1 MLEDYWFPRREG
13 GRGTEIETLP
23 GGTNLGEMDDVNY
36 FLKKLYKSLNVPI
49 SRLEPENTMQLGRAQ
64 EISRDEY
71 KFNRFII
78 RLRDKFSDLFTD
90 LLKKQ
95 LILKGFISIDEWKEM
110 SQDIIFDFTQD
121 SYYTE
126 IKNAEM
132 LRDRIALVGEMQE
145 YIGKYYSNEWVRR
158 NILKMTTSE
167 IKQMDSQIK
176 KELESDEPQD
186 QPPEDEDGE
195 EGQQDNEQNL
205 I

>member
-1 MLEDYWFPRREG
+1 
-13 GRGTEIETLP
+13 
-23 GGTNLGEMDDVNY
+23 
-36 FLKKLYKSLNVPI
+36 
-49 SRLEPENTMQLGRAQ
+49 
-64 EISRDEY
+64 
-71 KFNRFII
+71 
-78 RLRDKFSDLFTD
+78 
-90 LLKKQ
+90 
-95 LILKGFISIDEWKEM
+95 M

>member
-1 MLEDYWFPRREG
+1 
-13 GRGTEIETLP
+13 
-23 GGTNLGEMDDVNY
+23 
-36 FLKKLYKSLNVPI
+36 
-49 SRLEPENTMQLGRAQ
+49 
-64 EISRDEY
+64 
-71 KFNRFII
+71 
-78 RLRDKFSDLFTD
+78 
-90 LLKKQ
+90 
-95 LILKGFISIDEWKEM
+95 M

-132 LRDRIALVGEMQE
+132 LRDRIALVAEMQD

-176 KELESDEPQD
+176 KELESEDPQD
-186 QPPEDEDGE
+186 QPPPGDGDE
-195 EGQQDNEQNL
+195 EGENDQQDNEQNF